1 MAGSQR
7 SKRTDSSSHQPHNL
21 TRLHTQLL
29 MAHMRVHKRTDWDQ
43 FQSTIEKCQALVID
57 ESKGPVMSNT
67 SAKKALVHRDQFLD
81 DETSF
86 LVNFVHGAV
95 IKLDQK
101 ALVQSFEGKADTTWE
116 NGGIFGVCDRLF
128 ITNCMANL
136 NKVSKDKLTADP
148 SIVLTTPKPDLSY
161 GFSLDSFSVDEVEI
175 IGQYADLFCVCPK
188 LVSTFFIIECKAY
201 SQSIENAEVQVSRGA
216 AALLCA
222 QRQLDTL
229 TSALQDENL
238 VDQRSRV
245 FSMTISPQVARL
257 NVNWIVNN
265 NGTLWYYL
273 HQVRIYQLG
282 ALDEI
287 KQLRRDIWSVI
298 DWGQEFHRPKVLQ
311 TIEALKSKD
320 RHEIWPQ
327 EDTPT
332 TSKKPRTGKVD

>member
-1 MAGSQR
+1 MASSHGS
-7 SKRTDSSSHQPHNL
+7 KNTDLSSHQPHNL

-29 MAHMRVHKRTDWDQ
+29 IAHMRVHKRTDRDE
-43 FQSTIEKCQALVID
+43 FQSTIEKCKALVID
-57 ESKGPVMSNT
+57 DSKAPVMSDT

-81 DETSF
+81 DEPSF
-86 LVNFVHGAV
+86 LVNFLHGAV

-101 ALVQSFEGKADTTWE
+101 ALVQSFEGQVDTTWE
-116 NGGIFGVCDRLF
+116 NGGIFGICDRLF

-136 NKVSKDKLTADP
+136 SEKSKDKLTTDP
-148 SIVLTTPKPDLSY
+148 KIVLTTPKPDLSY
-161 GFSLDSFSVDEVEI
+161 GFSIDSFSVDEAEI

-188 LVSTFFIIECKAY
+188 LASTFFILECKAY

-222 QRQLDTL
+222 QRQLDIL
-229 TSALQDENL
+229 TGALQDEDG

-257 NVNWIVNN
+257 NVNWIVNS

-282 ALDEI
+282 DLDEI

-298 DWGQEFHRPKVLQ
+298 DWGLEFHRPKILK
-311 TIEALKSKD
+311 TIEALKGKNKD
-320 RHEIWPQ
+320 AIWPRQ
-327 EDTPT
+327 KASSP
-332 TSKKPRTGKVD
+332 SKKRRTSNGD